1 MNNFKTMV
9 RVAKDHLEKFNTK
22 SGKSGIKFLMA
33 IHRPYSKN
41 REQGAQDADFIS
53 GVAFGSTAEFLE
65 RNITKSSRLVVDGA
79 LRSDR
84 YQKDGQTRYSMP
96 YILIDE
102 VTLVDFKNSGQNSNV
117 QQPSQNTVSAPPDDW
132 GNSDIPF

>member
-1 MNNFKTMV
+1 MNNFKSLV
-9 RVAKDHLEKFNTK
+9 RVAKDPEKFSTK

-33 IHRPYSKN
+33 VPRPYSKN
-41 REQGAQDADFIS
+41 RDQSAQDADFIS

-65 RNITKSSRLVVDGA
+65 RNIAKGARLVVDGA

-102 VTLVDFKNSGQNSNV
+102 VTLVDFKNSGQNSNA
-117 QQPSQNTVSAPPDDW
+117 QPVQNTVAAPPDDW
-132 GNSDIPF
+132 GNTDIPF

>member
-9 RVAKDHLEKFNTK
+9 RVAKDPEKFNTK
-22 SGKSGIKFLMA
+22 SEKSGIKFLMA
-33 IHRPYSKN
+33 IPRPYSKN

-102 VTLVDFKNSGQNSNV
+102 VTLVDFKT
-117 QQPSQNTVSAPPDDW
+117 QPSQNTVSAPQDNW

>member
-9 RVAKDHLEKFNTK
+9 RVAKDPEKFNTK

-33 IHRPYSKN
+33 IPRPYSKN

-102 VTLVDFKNSGQNSNV
+102 VTLVDFKNSGQNSNAQSV
-117 QQPSQNTVSAPPDDW
+117 QNTVAAPPDDW

>member
-9 RVAKDHLEKFNTK
+9 RVAKDIEKFNTK
-22 SGKSGIKFLMA
+22 SGKAGVKFLMA
-33 IHRPYSKN
+33 IQRPYSKN
-41 REQGAQDADFIS
+41 REQGVQDADFIS

-65 RNITKSSRLVVDGA
+65 RNIAKGSRLVVDGA

-102 VTLVDFKNSGQNSNV
+102 VTLVDFKNSGQNSNA
-117 QQPSQNTVSAPPDDW
+117 QPAQNTVAAPPDDW